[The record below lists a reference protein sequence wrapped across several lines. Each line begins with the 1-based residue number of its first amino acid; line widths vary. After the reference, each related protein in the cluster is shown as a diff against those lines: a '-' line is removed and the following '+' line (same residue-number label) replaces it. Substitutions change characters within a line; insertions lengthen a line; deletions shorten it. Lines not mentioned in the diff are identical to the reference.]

1 MNKILKVLVIIYT
14 QLLLSFALYA
24 QKDVTQFLGIP
35 VDGFKPDMI
44 KKLREKG
51 YTNSLSDD
59 NVLVG
64 EFNGRQVN
72 LHIGTN
78 NNKVYR
84 IMVADVFN
92 LNEGDIKIRFNTLCN
107 QFIDNK
113 KYIATPESKK
123 LELLLSD
130 EEDISYEMSVKNKRY
145 EAIFYQKTNEY
156 DSLINALVYERI
168 NQHNKDSLDYKYE
181 EQNSSTF
188 KKLMDDKQFNKVVW
202 FMINEFRGQYYIS
215 MYYDNN
221 YNKANGDDL

>member
-1 MNKILKVLVIIYT
+1 MFLKKPLIFILLFGVINLY
-14 QLLLSFALYA
+14 SYA

-44 KKLREKG
+44 KKLRDKG
-51 YTNSLSDD
+51 FALSASNND
-59 NVLVG
+59 VLLG

-84 IMVADVFN
+84 IMVNDEN
-92 LNEGDIKIRFNTLCN
+92 LVNEGDIKIRFNKLCQ

-113 KYIATPESKK
+113 KYLATSDAEK
-123 LELLLSD
+123 LKLLLSD
-130 EEDISYEMSVKNKRY
+130 EEDISYEMSVHSKRY
-145 EAIFYQKTNEY
+145 EAVFYQKTNDY

-168 NQHNKDSLDYKYE
+168 NQRIKDSLDYKYD

-188 KKLMDDKQFNKVVW
+188 KKLIDDKHYNKVVW
-202 FMINEFRGQYYIS
+202 FMINEFRGEYYIS
-215 MYYDNN
+215 MFYDNN
-221 YNKANGDDL
+221 YNKSNGEDL